1 MQHLGELES
10 FERDAVRN
18 QDGIRPSREV
28 PRSVQNRREDAQE
41 RQAICVGARFVV
53 VSSRIVSKRLPDVD
67 YQNIKVDFELIVE
80 PGKGGR
86 NPPIVTIPTSF
97 VYSNIHDKCKVEV
110 PITAEMLC
118 AEAIVLK
125 VVIRDVASVR
135 LFPVTHSFM
144 ARDWELT
151 REPSA
156 PPIGIFNAGATCY
169 LNSLIQSLFFITEF
183 RCLLNSIPTRAHL
196 SQCIAS
202 QSFSALQQT
211 LQSSTFALQKVFH
224 LLQCSREPL
233 DISFLMDSFGWNA
246 EEVNQQVRLG
256 GGCDRSTTC
265 TRCWFC

>member
-1 MQHLGELES
+1 
-10 FERDAVRN
+10 
-18 QDGIRPSREV
+18 
-28 PRSVQNRREDAQE
+28 
-41 RQAICVGARFVV
+41 
-53 VSSRIVSKRLPDVD
+53 
-67 YQNIKVDFELIVE
+67 
-80 PGKGGR
+80 
-86 NPPIVTIPTSF
+86 
-97 VYSNIHDKCKVEV
+97 
-110 PITAEMLC
+110 
-118 AEAIVLK
+118 
-125 VVIRDVASVR
+125 
-135 LFPVTHSFM
+135 M

-233 DISFLMDSFGWNA
+233 DISFLMDSFGWSA

-256 GGCDRSTTC
+256 VPL
-265 TRCWFC
+265 